1 MFWTTAVDIL
11 PRFMRWNVITI
22 DELSDLIRA
31 EMRGKLPKDVRIDE
45 NTRLDELGMS
55 SLQISEVVFT
65 LEDEHGVEFDPAR
78 AANAQTLGDLLSL
91 GNTVLET
98 R

>member
-1 MFWTTAVDIL
+1 
-11 PRFMRWNVITI
+11 VITI
-22 DELSDLIRA
+22 DELAGLIRQ
-31 EMRGKLPKDVRIDE
+31 EMRGKLPKDTQIDE
-45 NTRLDELGMS
+45 NTRLDALGLS

-78 AANAQTLGDLLSL
+78 AANAQTLGDLLAL
-91 GNTVLET
+91 GNSVLET

>member
-1 MFWTTAVDIL
+1 M
-11 PRFMRWNVITI
+11 ITI

-31 EMRGKLPKDVRIDE
+31 ELRGKLPKDVQIDE
-45 NTRLDELGMS
+45 STRLDELGMS

-91 GNTVLET
+91 GNAVLET

>member
-1 MFWTTAVDIL
+1 M
-11 PRFMRWNVITI
+11 ITI
-22 DELSDLIRA
+22 DELAGLIRQ
-31 EMRGKLPKDVRIDE
+31 EMRGKLPKDTQIDE
-45 NTRLDELGMS
+45 NTRLDSLGLS

-78 AANAQTLGDLLSL
+78 AANAQTLGDLLAL
-91 GNTVLET
+91 GNSVLET

>member
-1 MFWTTAVDIL
+1 M
-11 PRFMRWNVITI
+11 ITI
-22 DELSDLIRA
+22 DELAGLIRQ
-31 EMRGKLPKDVRIDE
+31 EMRGKLPKDTQIDE
-45 NTRLDELGMS
+45 NTRLDALGLS

-78 AANAQTLGDLLSL
+78 AANAQTLGDLLAL
-91 GNTVLET
+91 GNSVLET